1 MVKKNKGKGE
11 FVDEE
16 KTLKQIDNPEFMAMR
31 RMQRQF
37 PKPSTQEAE
46 LDLLVAH
53 GLIQEKF
60 LYNYLLPGEH
70 VIPSPSPDQSV
81 LFIPFVRAGLCFP
94 PSDFLLEFLRSY
106 QI

>member
-1 MVKKNKGKGE
+1 LMVKKGKGK

-16 KTLKQIDNPEFMAMR
+16 ETLEKIENSDFIAMR
-31 RMQRQF
+31 KMQKQF
-37 PKPSTQEAE
+37 PKPSTQAAE

-53 GLIQEKF
+53 GLIQEQF
-60 LYNYLLPGEH
+60 LSGFELPGEH
-70 VIPSPSPDQSV
+70 VVPSPTPNQSI

-94 PSDFLLEFLRSY
+94 PSDFLLEFLEFY